1 MSESLLVI
9 LGDGPTFA
17 SAITIAKRAHPAS
30 VLRTE
35 RLMPSDIA
43 AATMDFLDECD
54 PAMTSV
60 FAAIGMHAL
69 NYARFDLWAKLR
81 LRGMRIASLIDPSA
95 YVDPTASIGEN
106 CLIESGVSI
115 GPNATIAAGTII
127 QSGVGL
133 SADAKIGKF
142 SWIGMNSTVG
152 AGAAVGSHVVLGAGV
167 HVASGVTIGAHCEIV
182 QPGLFAKSLN
192 EGTFISPQ
200 FTEPARVYRVA
211 AVSPASSSNLMWQGT
226 P

>member
-1 MSESLLVI
+1 MSESLLII

-17 SAITIAKRAHPAS
+17 SAIAIAKRAHPTS

-35 RLMPSDIA
+35 RLMPSDVA
-43 AATMDFLDECD
+43 ATTMDFLDECD

-95 YVDPTASIGEN
+95 HVDPTASIGEN

-115 GPNATIAAGTII
+115 GPNATVAAGTII

-167 HVASGVTIGAHCEIV
+167 HIASGVTIGAHCEV
-182 QPGLFAKSLN
+182 TRPGLYAQNILS
-192 EGTFISPQ
+192 GTFIAPQ
-200 FTEPARVYRVA
+200 FHEPVRLFRIA
-211 AVSPASSSNLMWQGT
+211 
-226 P
+226 